1 MAGLAGV
8 GRRQA
13 PNVRTCL
20 VTFGDLASAGPGAEP
35 YEGALEE
42 GADQLPWADVPEE
55 LPAFVMYTSGTTGR
69 PKGAVLTHFNLLMNT
84 LNMIVG
90 MGIQDDDR
98 RGLSGLPLFHT
109 GGLNGILP
117 YLLLGGTSVILPSG
131 QFDAEQVV
139 DMREAERS
147 RPATSCRRSGRPS
160 VPCRARPGRPRPLG
174 VAAHLLGASV
184 EPPSVLAAMAESFPG
199 IPNYNAFGQTEMS
212 SVTCVCAGRM
222 PCARWAPSVLPSS
235 TLR

>member
-8 GRRQA
+8 GRWQA

-42 GADQLPWADVPEE
+42 GADQLPLADVPEE

-117 YLLLGGTSVILPSG
+117 YLLPGGTSVILPSG

-160 VPCRARPGRPRPLG
+160 VPCRAVPGLADRDLSALRRISWGPRWRRHPCSLPWPRASRASRTTTPSARPR
-174 VAAHLLGASV
+174 
-184 EPPSVLAAMAESFPG
+184 
-199 IPNYNAFGQTEMS
+199 
-212 SVTCVCAGRM
+212 
-222 PCARWAPSVLPSS
+222 
-235 TLR
+235 

>member
-90 MGIQDDDR
+90 MGIQDDGR
-98 RGLSGLPLFHT
+98 RWLSGLPLFHT

-139 DMREAERS
+139 DMREAERITACYFVPTQWQAICAVPGLADRDLS
-147 RPATSCRRSGRPS
+147 ALRRISW
-160 VPCRARPGRPRPLG
+160 
-174 VAAHLLGASV
+174 GASV
-184 EPPSVLAAMAESFPG
+184 APPSVLAAMAESFPG